1 MYPQRSAEDGLVP
14 GLIHIAG
21 LEQVLGDGRPA
32 HPPGQRGGAAE
43 GLYIHKIA
51 PPADE
56 LADEQTVYPQISEG
70 QEADLS
76 DLAEDQQHDDR
87 GDDSPIDGKSAIAV
101 PKDGPQS
108 SEPSPHR
115 YRSRLKIT

>member
-1 MYPQRSAEDGLVP
+1 MYPQRSAEDGLIP

-21 LEQVLGDGRPA
+21 LEQVLGDGSSA

-43 GLYIHKIA
+43 GLHIHKIA

-56 LADEQTVYPQISEG
+56 LSNEQAVYSQIGEG
-70 QEADLS
+70 QEADLP

-87 GDDSPIDGKSAIAV
+87 
-101 PKDGPQS
+101 
-108 SEPSPHR
+108 
-115 YRSRLKIT
+115 